1 MIVLLGDN
9 DCEIQ
14 IAIKNTQNTDQNPGA
29 VSQAGNSD
37 SVASVFFRQLSERLG
52 SQKHRR
58 APVQSVGWPGESSS
72 DCDCPIQLGK
82 TQNTVQPQ

>member
-14 IAIKNTQNTDQNPGA
+14 IAKKTQNTDQNPGA

-37 SVASVFFRQLSERLG
+37 SVASVFFRQLSGRLS

-58 APVQSVGWPGESSS
+58 APVQSFGWPGESSG
-72 DCDCPIQLGK
+72 DCDCPLQLEKK
-82 TQNTVQPQ
+82 TQNTVQSQ